1 VSAVVETIGK
11 KMNLKNSEEF
21 TLKYDGKDQWLNAT
35 QSLTEQGL
43 AENDAVVLKKR
54 FFVNDAN
61 VDRSDPVQLHLVYAQ
76 CKNSILA
83 GDHPLS
89 PAEAGNLGALECQI
103 VQGNYNP
110 AVHKP
115 GSIDAKMCLPPQYH
129 DKKGGVEGLLMAE
142 YKKLVGMTEINAKF
156 RYVSDT
162 RKLKTYGITSF
173 EVGTRVPDKKK
184 PLMKRLGITRD
195 AVLIMEGETRAIE
208 REFPLTHLRRW
219 AAAPKTFTLD
229 FGDYED
235 DYFTLLTNE
244 GEAISQLIG
253 GYIDILLK
261 KRKDAARVIED
272 DGLATADVSDV
283 GGVRGGV
290 TKGQVVKGRAGMGGD
305 GALGGGIGGAGQ
317 KLEYVQGPYGQQI
330 LVSDLANANRA
341 IMQMLDEA
349 VPNGDVSMLNA
360 QARSQEEWRRQ
371 MLLEAEGA
379 KKQSAELQ
387 KLLESPNGG
396 DAALLNAAASKL
408 GGHTGALLNCARLAS
423 MAADGDPALLDS
435 ARLLAAAVAKMLANA
450 NDVNQNPNDPEARLL
465 YASAREEFDATQAM
479 LNACCN
485 GRLADEADQR
495 LLIAAAK
502 AVAVATS
509 DMLRGAEAS
518 SAAVS
523 DPKLRAALL
532 QKAKQG
538 DELGGRLLAVTRTLA
553 PTIVDQDCQGQLM
566 NVSRGAK
573 GGTGALLAAAKAAG
587 LGGEDYKN
595 LLEGAKSVSD
605 AIAALM
611 AAAQA
616 PEARQR
622 GDAELQAAVYRTVQA
637 AQGVGDAAGKPKE
650 LVNNTK
656 LMAQAGSRLMAL
668 AKARAQAMH
677 DQDERNA
684 LLEATKALAAATQAL
699 VDSAKAAAQAPA
711 DMALQNALRGNAA
724 ELEAR
729 ARHLGKVGNRGGALQ
744 LLRSN
749 AKYATA
755 ATTELRAAVASS
767 RARTG
772 DVGQDNQLLA
782 AAKVSADAMAR
793 LLAAVYACDQNSPQA
808 FNQLADTAKQC
819 VGEAFPLVAHSKR
832 VVPAIRDAGGKQLV
846 QLTSNEAQTAIKR
859 LMDSTKVERGAGSED
874 FDDAFAILSEDAAL
888 LDQLALSAAQ
898 RQLRPSGAQSK
909 ENALAQLLT
918 HSRQLGQ
925 AAMETAKAA
934 NTVPQLGAR
943 AKAAAETSSQVSRSA
958 RALAE
963 SVDDNGVQ
971 VQVLERAKTV
981 NATSMDMVAAATQVA
996 DDPSKDNK
1004 VALAQAAKANAGAV
1018 AELCRLA
1025 KTTEANGVDLALAE
1039 LDKSAAQ
1046 LNESPAAVGGD
1057 FKTPA
1062 AQLVSAANAVEAAAR
1077 ALEQAAAL
1085 KDRNALDQAGRQ
1097 MAQKLPLLVTAA
1109 NAAAAAAPEDES
1121 RDGIVRE
1128 TRGALDETR
1137 NLLHGAKRGQAC
1149 DAQPVADALAA
1160 VASQCDVLTP
1170 DERTIAAAMRAFDQ
1184 AASEVRQA
1192 PSMASGGAAYG
1203 SAAQSLSATTKALLQ
1218 AMSRLQAAGKSGP
1231 QDMPAAFTG
1240 VAQAMQP
1247 FVQAYGEAAA
1257 VAPAEAR
1264 AQFDAAARDIGA
1276 GGSAFLR
1283 QAQAV
1288 YKQPRDNAA
1297 QAGLAS
1303 EYKNAAVAVRAMVGA
1318 IDTGATG
1325 AKAADDAIAQLE
1337 RLLQELTS
1345 GVFQV
1350 RVDGGATF
1358 DGEVAAAARAAP
1370 SGADAARAFAS
1381 LAVGDQAGVGDTA
1394 SQCAAAATA
1403 IAEATKRAT
1412 RIAATSDDADDKRHQ
1427 VELNGVARA
1436 LLSALRDTLRAGKAY
1451 QANSANQKAAD
1462 AMRAASAGAA
1472 KHAQALQQLAAAAGS
1487 AMSANDG
1494 ERSLTDAQAQ
1504 LRNSV
1509 QQFKSGAY
1517 AGVSTVKDGDEADEV
1532 TAAARQVAAE
1542 AAGLATA
1549 SDHAAVRD
1557 AAFACVA
1564 AAEQLL
1570 QRTAA
1575 VAPTAADAPGR
1586 NKLNAASAAAVE
1598 SLVKLCEAG
1607 KERARKPN
1615 NPTVQRGVND
1625 AAAQVAHLVN
1635 DVVSATETLPKKVAS
1650 IESGENLE
1658 ELAEQELANCAK
1670 EIARAAAELMA
1681 KPSRARG
1688 AMDAFEE
1695 VADAILDATQ
1705 EIAEATQQLII
1716 AATQCQKEISAQS
1729 GGKKSESVYMK
1740 DPAWA
1745 RGLIS
1750 AAQSVGGN
1758 VKLLVAAANKAA
1770 QGNGQDTELV
1780 ACGRGVAAA
1789 TVRLITAS
1797 RAKGDPFSPS
1807 QQNLSNCGKNVQR
1820 ATDKL
1825 VVQAG
1830 KYAEVTEK
1838 ETDSVDI
1845 DSLGAV
1851 GRMRLQREKESEL
1864 AALEAEL
1871 AAAQSGLLNL
1881 QKSRYKDA
1889 GAK

>member
-1 VSAVVETIGK
+1 
-11 KMNLKNSEEF
+11 
-21 TLKYDGKDQWLNAT
+21 
-35 QSLTEQGL
+35 
-43 AENDAVVLKKR
+43 
-54 FFVNDAN
+54 
-61 VDRSDPVQLHLVYAQ
+61 
-76 CKNSILA
+76 
-83 GDHPLS
+83 
-89 PAEAGNLGALECQI
+89 
-103 VQGNYNP
+103 
-110 AVHKP
+110 
-115 GSIDAKMCLPPQYH
+115 
-129 DKKGGVEGLLMAE
+129 
-142 YKKLVGMTEINAKF
+142 
-156 RYVSDT
+156 
-162 RKLKTYGITSF
+162 
-173 EVGTRVPDKKK
+173 
-184 PLMKRLGITRD
+184 
-195 AVLIMEGETRAIE
+195 
-208 REFPLTHLRRW
+208 
-219 AAAPKTFTLD
+219 
-229 FGDYED
+229 
-235 DYFTLLTNE
+235 
-244 GEAISQLIG
+244 
-253 GYIDILLK
+253 
-261 KRKDAARVIED
+261 
-272 DGLATADVSDV
+272 
-283 GGVRGGV
+283 
-290 TKGQVVKGRAGMGGD
+290 
-305 GALGGGIGGAGQ
+305 
-317 KLEYVQGPYGQQI
+317 
-330 LVSDLANANRA
+330 
-341 IMQMLDEA
+341 
-349 VPNGDVSMLNA
+349 
-360 QARSQEEWRRQ
+360 
-371 MLLEAEGA
+371 
-379 KKQSAELQ
+379 
-387 KLLESPNGG
+387 
-396 DAALLNAAASKL
+396 
-408 GGHTGALLNCARLAS
+408 
-423 MAADGDPALLDS
+423 
-435 ARLLAAAVAKMLANA
+435 
-450 NDVNQNPNDPEARLL
+450 
-465 YASAREEFDATQAM
+465 
-479 LNACCN
+479 
-485 GRLADEADQR
+485 
-495 LLIAAAK
+495 
-502 AVAVATS
+502 
-509 DMLRGAEAS
+509 
-518 SAAVS
+518 
-523 DPKLRAALL
+523 
-532 QKAKQG
+532 
-538 DELGGRLLAVTRTLA
+538 
-553 PTIVDQDCQGQLM
+553 M

-587 LGGEDYKN
+587 LGGDDYKN

-611 AAAQA
+611 AAAQSA
-616 PEARQR
+616 EARQR

-637 AQGVGDAAGKPKE
+637 AQGVGDAAGKPKD

-711 DMALQNALRGNAA
+711 DAALQSALRGHAA

-744 LLRSN
+744 LLRTN

-772 DVGQDNQLLA
+772 DAAQDNQLLA

-808 FNQLADTAKQC
+808 FGQLADTAKQC

-832 VVPAIRDAGGKQLV
+832 VVPAIRDAGGKQLL

-934 NTVPQLGAR
+934 NAVPQLGGR

-996 DDPSKDNK
+996 EDPSKDNK

-1046 LNESPAAVGGD
+1046 LNVAPAAVGGD

-1077 ALEQAAAL
+1077 ALEQAAEL
-1085 KDRNALDQAGRQ
+1085 KDRAALDQAGRQ
-1097 MAQKLPLLVTAA
+1097 MAQRLPLLVTAA
-1109 NAAAAAAPEDES
+1109 NAAAAAAPEDET

-1160 VASQCDVLTP
+1160 VAGQCDVLTP
-1170 DERTIAAAMRAFDQ
+1170 DERTIAAAVRAFEQ
-1184 AASEVRQA
+1184 AAGEVRQA
-1192 PSMASGGAAYG
+1192 PAMASGGAAYG
-1203 SAAQSLSATTKALLQ
+1203 AAAQQLSATTKALLQ

-1276 GGSAFLR
+1276 GGGAFLR

-1350 RVDGGATF
+1350 RVDGGASF
-1358 DGEVAAAARAAP
+1358 DGELAAAARAAP
-1370 SGADAARAFAS
+1370 SGAEAARAFAS
-1381 LAVGDQAGVGDTA
+1381 LPVGDQAGVGDA
-1394 SQCAAAATA
+1394 AAQCAGAAAA

-1412 RIAATSDDADDKRHQ
+1412 RIAAASDDADDKRQQ
-1427 VELNGVARA
+1427 VELNGAARA

-1472 KHAQALQQLAAAAGS
+1472 KHAHALQALAAAAGG
-1487 AMSANDG
+1487 AASANDG
-1494 ERSLTDAQAQ
+1494 ERALADAQAQ
-1504 LRNSV
+1504 LRSSV

-1517 AGVSTVKDGDEADEV
+1517 AGAPAVKDGDEADEV

-1542 AAGLATA
+1542 AAGLAA
-1549 SDHAAVRD
+1549 ANNDHAAVRD

-1615 NPTVQRGVND
+1615 NPAVQRAVND
-1625 AAAQVAHLVN
+1625 AAAQVAQLVN
-1635 DVVSATETLPKKVAS
+1635 DVVSATDTLPKKVAS

-1705 EIAEATQQLII
+1705 EIAVATQQLII